1 MPQLLQFSLSD
12 LSQVGYQLLTRGYLA
27 TILHFFLSNL
37 SQVGN
42 HLRTKGHLAAS
53 FALFPI
59 KFVPNWRPPKYLQ
72 EAILPQILHI
82 FLSNLPQVKKKTYRR
97 LSCQS
102 FALFPIKYA

>member
-12 LSQVGYQLLTRGYLA
+12 LSQVGYQQLTRDYLA

-42 HLRTKGHLAAS
+42 HLPIRGHLATT

-59 KFVPNWRPPKYLQ
+59 KFVP
-72 EAILPQILHI
+72 
-82 FLSNLPQVKKKTYRR
+82 S
-97 LSCQS
+97 
-102 FALFPIKYA
+102 